1 MLAHFCLFY
10 FFMCVQIK
18 RENKL
23 SCNQPAQQALL
34 CGLGAKNQE
43 QESKTARKMAQVKE
57 WERGCPSPAPP
68 PFFIFWF
75 SFYFSRGQNRKSP
88 STVFFCSETKR
99 KRVLRR
105 LSCNRMGKSVFV
117 FHVTWKVM
125 LNCLVLLTY
134 NSFLAVSLKHYGGSQ
149 FFFNLQENVMTPA
162 LNS

>member
-10 FFMCVQIK
+10 FFMCVQRK

-23 SCNQPAQQALL
+23 SCNQPAQQAFL
-34 CGLGAKNQE
+34 CRLGAKNQE

-57 WERGCPSPAPP
+57 RGRGCPSPAPP
-68 PFFIFWF
+68 PSFIFWF

-99 KRVLRR
+99 KRLLRR

-117 FHVTWKVM
+117 FHIFESYVELSCFTNPQFLSRCESQTLWRQ
-125 LNCLVLLTY
+125 LVL
-134 NSFLAVSLKHYGGSQ
+134 F
-149 FFFNLQENVMTPA
+149 
-162 LNS
+162 